1 MLVREKTGESFLAIQ
16 RKTFNEKIGDMCP
29 SLLAEPDL
37 MGKRNYLPGLLR
49 KSLDF
54 LHLK

>member
-29 SLLAEPDL
+29 SLLRGARLD
-37 MGKRNYLPGLLR
+37 GKGKLFAGITTKR
-49 KSLDF
+49 S
-54 LHLK
+54 